1 MEPKNEVDKNPVA
14 VVYDI
19 IIDKIIGYLP
29 KAKSGICCVKN
40 TGEVV
45 NFGDKKGIPCL
56 LQFTGNCKMTKIL
69 LDLIYKLLLMF
80 FFQVNK
86 MAISVN
92 FLKTLNN

>member
-45 NFGDKKGIPCL
+45 NFGDNKGIPCL

-69 LDLIYKLLLMF
+69 LDLIYKLLLF
-80 FFQVNK
+80 FFK
-86 MAISVN
+86 
-92 FLKTLNN
+92 